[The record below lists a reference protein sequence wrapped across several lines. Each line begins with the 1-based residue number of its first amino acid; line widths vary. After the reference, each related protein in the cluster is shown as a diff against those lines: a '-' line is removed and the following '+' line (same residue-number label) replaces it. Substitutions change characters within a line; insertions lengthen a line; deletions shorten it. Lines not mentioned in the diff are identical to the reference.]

1 MKKFLIVIT
10 IIMALVG
17 LLFASPIL
25 GKEGKS
31 ESVYYGAAYAS
42 GGGGGI

>member
-1 MKKFLIVIT
+1 MKKFLVVIT

-25 GKEGKS
+25 GKDGKS
-31 ESVYYGAAYAS
+31 ESVYYGSAYAS